1 MVLVV
6 LPPVVVE
13 EIVRDVALLAGKLCQ
28 VALLSLGLSS
38 VTAQLEVPLVGL
50 VFIVGIEYVELV
62 LLLLLLLL
70 LPALVPVLLVLLAPS
85 VPPVLLVL
93 SMLSAP
99 FVLATRSVS
108 SVASCI
114 VRV

>member
-13 EIVRDVALLAGKLCQ
+13 EIVRGIALLAGKLCQ

-50 VFIVGIEYVELV
+50 VFIVGIEYVV
-62 LLLLLLLL
+62 
-70 LPALVPVLLVLLAPS
+70 ALAP
-85 VPPVLLVL
+85 VPPMSVTKL
-93 SMLSAP
+93 
-99 FVLATRSVS
+99 VS

>member
-13 EIVRDVALLAGKLCQ
+13 EIVRGIALLAGKLCQ

-50 VFIVGIEYVELV
+50 VFIVGIEYVV
-62 LLLLLLLL
+62 ALLLLL
-70 LPALVPVLLVLLAPS
+70 LPALVPVLSMS
-85 VPPVLLVL
+85 VTKL
-93 SMLSAP
+93 
-99 FVLATRSVS
+99 VS

>member
-13 EIVRDVALLAGKLCQ
+13 EIVRGIALLAGKLCQ

-50 VFIVGIEYVELV
+50 VFIVGIEYVV
-62 LLLLLLLL
+62 ALLPLL
-70 LPALVPVLLVLLAPS
+70 LPALVPVLSMS
-85 VPPVLLVL
+85 VTKL
-93 SMLSAP
+93 
-99 FVLATRSVS
+99 VS

-114 VRV
+114 VSV